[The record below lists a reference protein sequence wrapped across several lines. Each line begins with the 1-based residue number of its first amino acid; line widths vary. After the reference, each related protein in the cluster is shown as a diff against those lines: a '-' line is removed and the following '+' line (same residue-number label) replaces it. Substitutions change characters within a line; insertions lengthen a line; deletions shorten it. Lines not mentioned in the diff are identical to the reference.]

1 MEKQIYVIGHRNP
14 DTDSIASAIAYAD
27 LKKRLGV
34 ENVMPAMA
42 GTPNPQTR
50 FILER
55 LGFDPPKYLAD
66 VHPKVSHMLGH
77 PPITARPDMTLKEA
91 LELLHRH
98 SVRVLPVIDG
108 QGLPVGIV
116 SLLKLSEKYLVAGSD
131 PTRNVDAS
139 LVGLAACLG
148 GTFLVGCPDS
158 RVEHLHLFI
167 GAMLEESFS
176 SRIAGYE
183 PSSLLIMTGDRRSI
197 QEAAIERRVRL
208 LVITGGLGVDD
219 DLVAKARENDV
230 TILSTSFDTATAA
243 GLAKLA
249 TPLSA
254 FVETKFSRIGI
265 GEPFEHLRLRLLRGG
280 ESAVIAVE
288 EDGTLAGIATKSTL
302 LAPVPYALILVDH
315 NELGQAVPGAESV
328 EILEVIDHHK
338 LGNPGTSL
346 PITFLTAP
354 VGSTCTVVASLYRER
369 GLQPERDMAALLLA
383 GILSDTVILRS
394 STTTNRDKEMVAWL
408 EEISELD
415 HGAFGREIFSACSGF
430 APHPS
435 PEEAIRSDFKHF
447 TIGNTLIGVG
457 QVEVV
462 GFDEFHA
469 MKDDLRTALKR
480 IRTEERL
487 PLAGL
492 MVTDIYTETTLF
504 LVEGMNQIAHVMGYP
519 QLEPHLYELKG
530 VMSRKKQLLPHLLKV
545 LTSL

>member
-1 MEKQIYVIGHRNP
+1 MEKTIYVVGHRNP

-27 LKKRLGV
+27 LKKRKGAA
-34 ENVMPAMA
+34 NVVPAMA

-50 FILER
+50 FVLER
-55 LGFDPPKYLAD
+55 LAISPPKYLAD
-66 VHPKVSHMLGH
+66 VHPKVSHVLSR
-77 PPITARPDMTLKEA
+77 PPVTARSDVTLKEA
-91 LELLHRH
+91 LELFHRH
-98 SVRVLPVIDG
+98 SVRVLPVVDDG
-108 QGLPVGIV
+108 NVPIGIV
-116 SLLKLSEKYLVAGSD
+116 SLLKLSEKYLVPGTNA
-131 PTRNVDAS
+131 TRTIEAS
-139 LVGLAACLG
+139 FAGLAACLQ
-148 GTFLVGCPDS
+148 GTFLRGEPGPG
-158 RVEHLHLFI
+158 VERLHLFI

-176 SRIAGYE
+176 SRIAGHD
-183 PSSLLIMTGDRRSI
+183 SSALFIMTGDRRSI
-197 QEAAIERRVRL
+197 HEAAVDRGVRL

-219 DLVAKARENDV
+219 ELLARAEKNGVA
-230 TILSTSFDTATAA
+230 ILSTPFDTATAA
-243 GLAKLA
+243 GLARLA
-249 TPLSA
+249 TPLAS
-254 FVETKFSRIGI
+254 FTDKKFSRIGI
-265 GEPFEHLRLRLLRGG
+265 AEPLEHLRLRLIQGG

-288 EDGTLAGIATKSTL
+288 EDETIAGIATKSTL

-338 LGNPGTSL
+338 LGNPATNL

-354 VGSTCTVVASLYRER
+354 VGSTCTVVASLYREQ
-369 GLQPERDMAALLLA
+369 GEVPDPAMAALLLA

-394 STTTNRDKEMVAWL
+394 ATTVDRDREMVAWL
-408 EEISELD
+408 EEVAGLD
-415 HGAFGREIFSACSGF
+415 HGDFGREIFTACSGF
-430 APHPS
+430 TPHTT

-447 TIGNTLIGVG
+447 SVDSTRIGVG

-462 GFDEFHA
+462 GFEEFFSL
-469 MKDDLRTALKR
+469 KEDLRAALQR

-504 LVEGMNQIAHVMGYP
+504 LVEGMNQIAHVMGFP

-530 VMSRKKQLLPHLLKV
+530 IMSRKKQLIPHLVKV